1 MGCGTAV
8 RLRASL
14 MRALGELVFPDDLNG
29 WTGIVGDYE
38 FPEG

>member
-14 MRALGELVFPDDLNG
+14 DLKRIAFAQQRNEGVVALFQDMEPSLR
-29 WTGIVGDYE
+29 
-38 FPEG
+38 